1 MSRSGEARPA
11 LRAASAIRRLFSSTF
26 VAAAW
31 TGPVARALTD
41 MGVPDERSEALATLM
56 ISTLEGAIL
65 MARAERDVRP
75 LTAVTRELGPLLD
88 AVASRTD

>member
-1 MSRSGEARPA
+1 
-11 LRAASAIRRLFSSTF
+11 
-26 VAAAW
+26 
-31 TGPVARALTD
+31 

-75 LTAVTRELGPLLD
+75 LTTVASELGPLLD